1 MTASGGGLDG
11 GAGRGQHRR
20 GGQGGA
26 ARYRLPE
33 GGDTGAVALVLAA
46 LPEGPAV
53 LLRGAEVV
61 DDEPPR
67 TGCDFDPFLPRGR
80 QRAAVADRRA
90 AALGEA
96 QPYDRVVAGHHPR
109 GVGGPGAPP
118 GAGRA

>member
-33 GGDTGAVALVLAA
+33 GGDTSAVALVLAA

-53 LLRGAEVV
+53 LLSGAEVV

-67 TGCDFDPFLPRGR
+67 TGCDFDPFLARGR
-80 QRAAVADRRA
+80 QPAAVADRREGSA
-90 AALGEA
+90 GEA
-96 QPYDRVVAGHHPR
+96 QRDDPALAGRHPR
-109 GVGGPGAPP
+109 AAAGA
-118 GAGRA
+118 